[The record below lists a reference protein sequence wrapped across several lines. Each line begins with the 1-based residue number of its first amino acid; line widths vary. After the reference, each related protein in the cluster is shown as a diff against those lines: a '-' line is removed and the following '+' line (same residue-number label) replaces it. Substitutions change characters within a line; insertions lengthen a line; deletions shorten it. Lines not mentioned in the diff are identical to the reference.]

1 MQLRI
6 NTRQSKTSKIIKLT
20 IKIVLPIL
28 LIFLVIYFVGQIEM
42 PSPNKLIKQEIPNDK
57 LVTVK

>member
-6 NTRQSKTSKIIKLT
+6 NTRQSKASKIIKLT
-20 IKIVLPIL
+20 IKIVLPLL
-28 LIFLVIYFVGQIEM
+28 LIFLVIYFIGQIEM
-42 PSPNKLIKQEIPNDK
+42 PSPNKLIKQEIPNEK